1 MIKPSAVPFVLR
13 RTHAVVRGREVR
25 ETREASHGL
34 LRIEPGRVVAQWR
47 TSRVISQAG
56 SEVRTDRELDAVQE
70 VVLPLAGLAGAQVRW
85 TLRRW
90 PPGWQLV
97 LRAADLQTFAA
108 FAGAAALPLAHPAE
122 LVLDLRVADR
132 AVAREF
138 AADLALALAEL
149 ALHAAEA
156 PDALPPAERAGR
168 LATPRSGGSPGAGVG
183 SDRPRS

>member
-1 MIKPSAVPFVLR
+1 MSRPSAVPFVLR
-13 RTHAVVRGREVR
+13 RSHAVVRGREVR
-25 ETREASHGL
+25 ETREVSHGL
-34 LRIEPGRVVAQWR
+34 LRIEPARVVAQWR
-47 TSRVISQAG
+47 TTRVISQAG

-122 LVLDLRVADR
+122 LVLELRAADR
-132 AVAREF
+132 SVAREF
-138 AADLALALAEL
+138 AADLALALADL
-149 ALHAAEA
+149 ALHTAEA
-156 PDALPPAERAGR
+156 PEGLPPAARAGR
-168 LATPRSGGSPGAGVG
+168 LGTPRPGGSPATGVG
-183 SDRPRS
+183 SDLPRS